1 MSTYL
6 FNIRIP
12 GPSHS
17 YLTQDIT
24 VMIKVWGYLAH
35 SFIVSLMSN
44 SPGIRQQNVS

>member
-12 GPSHS
+12 GPSHF
-17 YLTQDIT
+17 YLTQDIP